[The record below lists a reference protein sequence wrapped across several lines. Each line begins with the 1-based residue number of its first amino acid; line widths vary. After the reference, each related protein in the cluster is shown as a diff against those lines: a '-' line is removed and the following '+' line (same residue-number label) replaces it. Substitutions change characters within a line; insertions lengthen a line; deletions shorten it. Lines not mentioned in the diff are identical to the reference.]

1 MLTCK
6 EQVARSSDYL
16 DGQLSF
22 RERLMV
28 RHHLMFCPNCRRFI
42 RQMRLM
48 QATLTRHARRNGA
61 GRRCAG
67 RTSRC
72 RTSQGH
78 SVAEGIH
85 AGARNSL
92 AWMYRTDDGD
102 QSIHTTN
109 ALTVLV
115 KEVER
120 KLMPLQRLEKLSEI
134 APHTLGCART

>member
-48 QATLTRHARRNGA
+48 QATLKVMPEPA
-61 GRRCAG
+61 
-67 RTSRC
+67 
-72 RTSQGH
+72 
-78 SVAEGIH
+78 VADLD
-85 AGARNSL
+85 AL
-92 AWMYRTDDGD
+92 A
-102 QSIHTTN
+102 
-109 ALTVLV
+109 
-115 KEVER
+115 ER
-120 KLMPLQRLEKLSEI
+120 LANEHLKNKP
-134 APHTLGCART
+134 

>member
-48 QATLTRHARRNGA
+48 QATLRAMPEEAVPDADALAERLTAERRKD
-61 GRRCAG
+61 
-67 RTSRC
+67 
-72 RTSQGH
+72 
-78 SVAEGIH
+78 I
-85 AGARNSL
+85 
-92 AWMYRTDDGD
+92 
-102 QSIHTTN
+102 
-109 ALTVLV
+109 
-115 KEVER
+115 
-120 KLMPLQRLEKLSEI
+120 P
-134 APHTLGCART
+134 